1 MKKAIAMLAA
11 LTICCT
17 ALTACGSSDSKS
29 NGSAS
34 KSGKGAKNKSESS
47 FTLGEDGEEMPVAAK
62 VYKAKKGETRFLDIL
77 NQIADE
83 EKITI
88 TQGSEGLTFARDVKG
103 EKYLH
108 ATDEVIGNR
117 TEYNMGTAWWFSTYE
132 LLEKNKD
139 RKEDFGGLLVNLEN
153 MTKTYRYA
161 RGWYENG
168 EQYCLNPLNY
178 PVESI
183 PEIPQNLS
191 PEKWSFVFSGEDT
204 INGND
209 YYCETYSVSADVYSE
224 ETEEM
229 SDKEEMS
236 INVLFDSNGDV
247 AFMGSAVPYTV
258 QESEDYFYSSNTGR
272 EICVPIAKLFYDAWD
287 KTQYH
292 MNCISLCCFTAY
304 GEYTEISIKPEYN
317 DAYSL
322 DNFTMVEDIEEFASR
337 SDTKEEIYDDL
348 GL

>member
-29 NGSAS
+29 
-34 KSGKGAKNKSESS
+34 GKGAKKSASS
-47 FTLGEDGEEMPVAAK
+47 FTLGEDGEKMPVAEK

-103 EKYLH
+103 GKYLH
-108 ATDEVIGNR
+108 LTTEIIGSDR
-117 TEYNMGTAWWFSTYE
+117 EYNMGTAWVLSTYE
-132 LLEKNKD
+132 LLEKSEE
-139 RKEDFGGLLVNLEN
+139 KEDSLGALFVNLEN
-153 MTKTYRYA
+153 MTKTYRYEN
-161 RGWYENG
+161 GWDSDG
-168 EQYCLNPLNY
+168 EQYRLDPEWY
-178 PVESI
+178 PVGSVPNI
-183 PEIPQNLS
+183 PKNLS
-191 PEKWSFVFSGEDT
+191 PEKWSFVSSGKET
-204 INGND
+204 VNGND
-209 YYCETYSVSADVYSE
+209 YYCETYSVDAG
-224 ETEEM
+224 
-229 SDKEEMS
+229 EEMS

-258 QESEDYFYSSNTGR
+258 QESEERFYSISMGP

-287 KTQYH
+287 KTQYS
-292 MNCISLCCFTAY
+292 MNCISTCCYTAY

>member
-47 FTLGEDGEEMPVAAK
+47 FTLGEDGEEMPVAEK

-103 EKYLH
+103 GKYLH
-108 ATDEVIGNR
+108 LTTEIIGSDR
-117 TEYNMGTAWWFSTYE
+117 EYNMGTAWVLSTYE
-132 LLEKNKD
+132 LLEKSEE
-139 RKEDFGGLLVNLEN
+139 KEDSLGALFVNLEN
-153 MTKTYRYA
+153 MTKTYRYEN
-161 RGWYENG
+161 GWDSDG
-168 EQYCLNPLNY
+168 EQYRLDPEWY
-178 PVESI
+178 PVGSVPNI
-183 PEIPQNLS
+183 PKNLS
-191 PEKWSFVFSGEDT
+191 PEKWSFVSSGKET
-204 INGND
+204 VNGND
-209 YYCETYSVSADVYSE
+209 YYCETYSVDAG
-224 ETEEM
+224 
-229 SDKEEMS
+229 EEMS

-247 AFMGSAVPYTV
+247 AFMGSTDPYTV
-258 QESEDYFYSSNTGR
+258 QESDSSYPFYSSESER
-272 EICVPIAKLFYDAWD
+272 EICIPIAKLFYDQLD
-287 KTQYH
+287 RSQYCL
-292 MNCISLCCFTAY
+292 NGISFYCFTAY
-304 GEYTEISIKPEYN
+304 GEYTEISIQPEYD

>member
-1 MKKAIAMLAA
+1 MKKTIAMLAA

-29 NGSAS
+29 
-34 KSGKGAKNKSESS
+34 GKGAKNKNESS
-47 FTLGEDGEEMPVAAK
+47 FTLGEDGEEMPVAEK

-103 EKYLH
+103 GKYLH
-108 ATDEVIGNR
+108 LTTEIIGSDR
-117 TEYNMGTAWWFSTYE
+117 EYNMGTAWVLSTYE
-132 LLEKNKD
+132 L
-139 RKEDFGGLLVNLEN
+139 LEN
-153 MTKTYRYA
+153 MTKTYRYEN
-161 RGWYENG
+161 GWDSDG
-168 EQYCLNPLNY
+168 EQYRLDPEWY
-178 PVESI
+178 PVGSVPNI
-183 PEIPQNLS
+183 PKNLS
-191 PEKWSFVFSGEDT
+191 PEKWSFVSSGKET
-204 INGND
+204 VNGND
-209 YYCETYSVSADVYSE
+209 YYCETYSVDAG
-224 ETEEM
+224 
-229 SDKEEMS
+229 EEMS

-247 AFMGSAVPYTV
+247 AFMGSTDPYTV
-258 QESEDYFYSSNTGR
+258 QESDSSYPFYSSESER
-272 EICVPIAKLFYDAWD
+272 EICIPIAKLFYDQLD
-287 KTQYH
+287 RSQYCL
-292 MNCISLCCFTAY
+292 NGISFYCFTAY
-304 GEYTEISIKPEYN
+304 GEYTEISIQPEYD

>member
-108 ATDEVIGNR
+108 ATAEVIGNSR
-117 TEYNMGTAWWFSTYE
+117 EYNMGTAWWFSTYE

-139 RKEDFGGLLVNLEN
+139 MKDDFGGLLVNLEN

-161 RGWYENG
+161 RGWDENG
-168 EQYCLNPLNY
+168 EQYAFNPQNY

-191 PEKWSFVFSGEDT
+191 PEKWSFVSSGEDT

-209 YYCETYSVSADVYSE
+209 YYCETYSVSADIYSE

-258 QESEDYFYSSNTGR
+258 QESEYYFYSRNTER

-287 KTQYH
+287 KTQYCL
-292 MNCISLCCFTAY
+292 NDISFYCYTAY

-337 SDTKEEIYDDL
+337 NDTKEEIYDDL

>member
-47 FTLGEDGEEMPVAAK
+47 FTLGEDGEEMPVAEK

-139 RKEDFGGLLVNLEN
+139 MKEDFGGLLVNLEN

-191 PEKWSFVFSGEDT
+191 PEKWSFVSSGEDT

-209 YYCETYSVSADVYSE
+209 YYCETYSVSADIYSE
-224 ETEEM
+224 ETAEM

-258 QESEDYFYSSNTGR
+258 QESEYYFYSRNTER

-287 KTQYH
+287 KTQYCL
-292 MNCISLCCFTAY
+292 NDISFYCYTAY

-337 SDTKEEIYDDL
+337 NDKKEEIYDDL